1 MNKTAENIPLYKL
14 PSPELNFLASEN
26 NLYDYENLYG
36 FALKLNEVLSDFK
49 ISEKKPVAILSK
61 SSDELIFTIGACFLL
76 KIPFVVFS
84 PGSTDAELTEKISS
98 IDPACIISDKKNS
111 NRVKEFP
118 VINPDKKW
126 LELKNGS
133 DSEQFTLAEPE
144 SVLGYF
150 FTSGSTGTPKIVP
163 LKRRQLFFAAEA
175 SAENFKPENNRYW
188 LLCLPLNHI
197 GGISIILRS
206 ILYHSAIYRMEKF
219 DDHQVRTFLSENKLF
234 QVASLVPTMLIKL
247 LEDPLFQVHIEFKV
261 ILLGGG
267 PISLKLINL
276 SAIRGIPIVSSYGM
290 TETCAQIAANPMHKP
305 SGVYQPKSSVGM
317 IFRPNRVEIRDPDS
331 GQVMPNNDTG
341 LIWLKGPQVFDG
353 YTDSNINK
361 KVFDKDG
368 WFNTGDFG
376 KINKQDQLFIQNRRT
391 DLIVT
396 GGENVNPAE
405 VEELITSQE
414 GIAESAVFGVS
425 DPYWGEKIIALIVPE
440 NGIKPDTDRIK
451 KILNKNLSSFKIP
464 KEYYVIKSLPKT
476 DTKKIK
482 RNALPDIYNRLK
494 SEN

>member
-1 MNKTAENIPLYKL
+1 VNITAENIPLFQL

-26 NLYDYENLYG
+26 NLFDYENLFG
-36 FALKLNEVLSDFK
+36 FALKLNEVLSDYK

-84 PGSTDAELTEKISS
+84 PGSTDGELNEKISS
-98 IDPACIISDKKNS
+98 IDPACIISDIKNS

-118 VINPDKKW
+118 VIKPDKKW
-126 LELKNGS
+126 LKLKSGA
-133 DSEQFTLAEPE
+133 DSELFTLAEPE

-150 FTSGSTGTPKIVP
+150 FTSGSTGTSKVVP
-163 LKRRQLFFAAEA
+163 LKRRQIFFAAEV
-175 SAENFKPENNRYW
+175 SAENFKPDNNRYW

-234 QVASLVPTMLIKL
+234 QVASLVPTMLIRL
-247 LEDPLFQVHIEFKV
+247 LEDPLFQVHLEFKA

-267 PISLKLINL
+267 PISLKLINQ
-276 SAIRGIPIVSSYGM
+276 SAFRGIPIVSSYGM
-290 TETCAQIAANPMHKP
+290 TETCAQIAANPMLKP
-305 SGVYQPKSSVGM
+305 SGVYHPKSSVGM
-317 IFRPNRVEIRDPDS
+317 LFKPNRVEIRDPDS
-331 GQVMPNNDTG
+331 GQVLPYNDSG

-353 YTDSNINK
+353 YTDSTINK
-361 KVFDKDG
+361 EVFDKDG

-376 KINKQDQLFIQNRRT
+376 KVNKQEQLFIQNRRT

-396 GGENVNPAE
+396 GGENVNPSE

-414 GIAESAVFGVS
+414 GITESAVFGIP
-425 DPYWGEKIIALIVPE
+425 DTYWGEKIIALIVPE
-440 NGIKPDTDRIK
+440 NGKKPDTD
-451 KILNKNLSSFKIP
+451 L
-464 KEYYVIKSLPKT
+464 
-476 DTKKIK
+476 IK
-482 RNALPDIYNRLK
+482 RTLTQK
-494 SEN
+494 SIIL